1 MILNILNLWE
11 SKRTT
16 KNLGDDS
23 IKNNQ
28 SLIKYITF
36 ILKFLDRIIKIYNI
50 YITFIYIFK

>member
-50 YITFIYIFK
+50 YIYL